1 MSSGDR
7 GGDRGARGEEVEE
20 GAPVAVA
27 RNRVVVVRGADGDGG
42 RDAGRGADGGDVAVV
57 AGRDHGRHA
66 LRQEGV
72 DAGLAH
78 VPVARGAVDPAAEA
92 HVRGDDAPLRVRG
105 VEGRQL
111 VERAEL
117 VGGVGRDA
125 GGRPAAGGGGVE
137 AGEDLHRDDPR
148 ARSDSRYGA
157 AGCPGAETG
166 RDARDMGAVVAEA
179 DRAAR
184 AAGERVDVG
193 AVVLGRAVGA
203 QRLLAGGHGRRR
215 AVLRD
220 DAAAEERV
228 VDVDPRVEDRD
239 RASGAGEAA
248 RVGVVGPDDRQRA
261 VEGEALRPVDLH
273 GAHVRRLAEP
283 VERGG
288 GHRRHEVGGAAHG
301 AGDLADA
308 AHGILDRPGARH
320 RVVLDD
326 DAHHGPAA
334 RRTGAG
340 VGTGDRGCREHGAQR
355 RHERRGRC
363 EERAQQRGRPH
374 LVSLLA
380 RRALRAPV
388 SRRSVPR
395 RTPIRGSVSERRAG
409 GTVPRSAGRPV
420 GSSWAR
426 SGPRC
431 AGRSRP

>member
-1 MSSGDR
+1 MTREEIGCAGLAWRSRASAPATCGCGHRGALVGRPRVVRDR

-27 RNRVVVVRGADGDGG
+27 GNRVVVVRGADGDGG

-72 DAGLAH
+72 DAALAH

-166 RDARDMGAVVAEA
+166 RDARDMGAVVAEV

-203 QRLLAGGHGRRR
+203 QRLLAGGKGRRR

-228 VDVDPRVEDRD
+228 VDVDPGVEDRD
-239 RASGAGEAA
+239 RAAGAGEAA
-248 RVGVVGPDDRQRA
+248 RWA
-261 VEGEALRPVDLH
+261 SS
-273 GAHVRRLAEP
+273 
-283 VERGG
+283 
-288 GHRRHEVGGAAHG
+288 
-301 AGDLADA
+301 
-308 AHGILDRPGARH
+308 ARMTAS
-320 RVVLDD
+320 VLSR
-326 DAHHGPAA
+326 A
-334 RRTGAG
+334 RRSGRSTCTARTCGASRSRSSEAA
-340 VGTGDRGCREHGAQR
+340 GTVATRWG
-355 RHERRGRC
+355 ERRMVRVTS
-363 EERAQQRGRPH
+363 PT
-374 LVSLLA
+374 
-380 RRALRAPV
+380 
-388 SRRSVPR
+388 R
-395 RTPIRGSVSERRAG
+395 RTA
-409 GTVPRSAGRPV
+409 SATDRV
-420 GSSWAR
+420 LASAS
-426 SGPRC
+426 
-431 AGRSRP
+431 